1 MFLRCRASTQERYVD
16 WRACGAVF
24 VLLAIGIT
32 SAIGVASAAVV
43 LLICIDGV
51 SKLETN
57 IILAIILSKSLSG
70 VSFLQVAYQLKSQ
83 TSL

>member
-32 SAIGVASAAVV
+32 SAIGVASAAVE
-43 LLICIDGV
+43 LMICIDGV
-51 SKLETN
+51 LKLETN
-57 IILAIILSKSLSG
+57 IILAIILSKSRLG
-70 VSFLQVAYQLKSQ
+70 IKCLQVAFWIKSFA
-83 TSL
+83 SL

>member
-1 MFLRCRASTQERYVD
+1 MFV
-16 WRACGAVF
+16 
-24 VLLAIGIT
+24 AIDIPA
-32 SAIGVASAAVV
+32 AIGVASAAVV

-51 SKLETN
+51 SKLEPN

-70 VSFLQVAYQLKSQ
+70 VSFLQVAYRLKSQ